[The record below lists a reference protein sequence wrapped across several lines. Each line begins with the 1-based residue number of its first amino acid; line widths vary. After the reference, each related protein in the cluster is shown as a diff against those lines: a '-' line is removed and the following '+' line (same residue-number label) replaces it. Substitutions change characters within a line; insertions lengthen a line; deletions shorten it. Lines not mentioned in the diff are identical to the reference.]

1 MAGDRRGPAGP
12 GDGRTFD
19 EPWQARIF
27 AMVNAMH
34 GAGHY
39 EWRAFQELLIDE
51 IANHGAADGHDY
63 YERWLAAAERLII
76 DRGFGE
82 RKELATIRQHLEDL
96 PPPSTTSE
104 AAPLAVEPARRRR

>member
-1 MAGDRRGPAGP
+1 MAGDHNAPVRP
-12 GDGRTFD
+12 GEERTFD

-39 EWRAFQELLIDE
+39 DWRAFQELLIDE
-51 IANHGAADGHDY
+51 IASHGSADGHDY

-76 DRGFGE
+76 ARGFGD
-82 RKELATIRQHLEDL
+82 RKELAIIRQHLENH
-96 PPPSTTSE
+96 PPPRTTST
-104 AAPLAVEPARRRR
+104 AAPLAVEPARRRQ